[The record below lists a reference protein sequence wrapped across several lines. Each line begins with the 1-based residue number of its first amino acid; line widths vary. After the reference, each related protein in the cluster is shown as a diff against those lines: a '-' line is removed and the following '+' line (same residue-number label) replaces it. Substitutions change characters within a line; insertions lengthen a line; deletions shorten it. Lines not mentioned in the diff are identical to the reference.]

1 MKRIFSF
8 FLLSATFVMPAMAQ
22 RIQQDLGRGVVAV
35 NRNPER
41 SITSGTD
48 GKLVSWRRLAT
59 EAEETQYNV
68 YQNGTLLATTKNTNL
83 KLSKLNNNDL
93 FRVVPVI
100 DGKEL
105 TSGIGEFKYTTTNQP
120 YSNTFMKIEFE
131 GKICHPDSFDAKYI
145 WPADLDGNGE
155 YDYIVGQVS
164 RYHDKLTDKVRQIRL
179 MEPLCGP

>member
-1 MKRIFSF
+1 MKKIFSF

-83 KLSKLNNNDL
+83 KFPTLHS
-93 FRVVPVI
+93 
-100 DGKEL
+100 
-105 TSGIGEFKYTTTNQP
+105 
-120 YSNTFMKIEFE
+120 
-131 GKICHPDSFDAKYI
+131 
-145 WPADLDGNGE
+145 
-155 YDYIVGQVS
+155 
-164 RYHDKLTDKVRQIRL
+164 
-179 MEPLCGP
+179 

>member
-1 MKRIFSF
+1 M
-8 FLLSATFVMPAMAQ
+8 
-22 RIQQDLGRGVVAV
+22 

-41 SITSGTD
+41 SVTSGTD

-83 KLSKLNNNDL
+83 KLSKLNNNDV

-105 TSGIGEFKYTTTNQP
+105 TSGIGEFKYTTTKQP
-120 YSNTFMKIEFE
+120 YSNTFMMAMANTTI
-131 GKICHPDSFDAKYI
+131 S
-145 WPADLDGNGE
+145 L
-155 YDYIVGQVS
+155 
-164 RYHDKLTDKVRQIRL
+164 VRCRAIMTNLLIRFRHIRL
-179 MEPLCGP
+179 MEHICGQ